1 MLRLFLVLFLLLV
14 GPLWAEDEAVR
25 MVLVGPPGAGKGTQ
39 ARVLADRFKLA
50 HISTG
55 DILREQVRLET
66 PLGKQA
72 KEYMNS
78 GRLVP
83 DDLIISMVQE
93 KLAGTN
99 GFILDGFPRSEV
111 QAQKLDES
119 LEKLGRPL
127 NVVILLDVPD
137 EELVSR
143 LSQRRACPKC
153 QRSYHLSANPPK
165 QAGVCDMDGTP
176 LVQREDD
183 KEETI
188 RKRLQVY
195 HNQTEPII
203 NYYRRNVG
211 VAEIDGRQH
220 IDKVGQDAIHVVED
234 RVGAGVP

>member
-1 MLRLFLVLFLLLV
+1 MRLILFLLLLLT
-14 GPLWAEDEAVR
+14 GPLWSDEDSVR

-111 QAQKLDES
+111 QARKLDES
-119 LEKLGRPL
+119 LQQLGRPL

-137 EELVSR
+137 SELVDR

-153 QRSYHLSANPPK
+153 QRSYHLTSNPPK
-165 QAGVCDMDGTP
+165 QAGVCDLDGSE
-176 LVQREDD
+176 LVQRVDD

-188 RKRLQVY
+188 RKRLEVY
-195 HNQTEPII
+195 HNQTEPVIT
-203 NYYRRNVG
+203 YYRSRVG

-220 IDKVGQDAIHVVED
+220 IDKVGQDAIKVVEE
-234 RVGAGVP
+234 RVYAGVR